1 MVCGE
6 IEWKKISA
14 EMMLRYGITIRT
26 VMTIMCLVHTSMLLD
41 KPDQRC
47 MCGNVVEQSL
57 PGRVEPKIIM
67 VCA

>member
-1 MVCGE
+1 
-6 IEWKKISA
+6 
-14 EMMLRYGITIRT
+14 MMLRYGITIRT

-47 MCGNVVEQSL
+47 VCENVVEQSL

-67 VCA
+67 ACA